1 MALGFR
7 HALVTGGGTGIGRAI
22 AEALAAQGAE
32 VTICGRRLEALEKVA
47 AGNSRI
53 HPVAADVTDET
64 SVSRLYEVAQAARG
78 RFDVVIANAGMA
90 ASSPAH
96 RTTLDLWQQMIDV
109 NLTGAFLAVR
119 PAVASMRKA
128 GRGRIVF
135 IASIAGLKGAPYIS
149 AYVASKHG
157 VVGLTRAL
165 AAELA
170 KTGATAN
177 AVCPGFTGTEIVADA
192 IATISATTGR
202 SEEEAVAEL
211 TRFNP
216 QGRLITPDEVANTVL
231 WLCLPESDSINGQ
244 SIAVAG
250 GEVT

>member
-1 MALGFR
+1 MALEVR

-22 AEALAAQGAE
+22 AEALAAQGIE

-47 AGNSRI
+47 AGNPRI
-53 HPVAADVTDET
+53 HPVAADVTDEA

-170 KTGATAN
+170 QTEITVN
-177 AVCPGFTGTEIVADA
+177 AVCPGYVETPMLERT
-192 IATISATTGR
+192 IANIIEKTGR
-202 SEEEAVAEL
+202 DERSARSAV
-211 TRFNP
+211 TKDNP
-216 QGRLITPDEVANTVL
+216 QGRIIAPQEVADTVL
-231 WLCLPESDSINGQ
+231 WLCGEGARSVTGQ
-244 SIAVAG
+244 AIAMSG
-250 GEVT
+250 GEI